1 MHTNEQQSQIGI
13 IKKDLREVKNEMVG
27 IERKIGLKMKEKAVE
42 KNEEIDLGSKNEE
55 IEELLEE
62 GETIEELS
70 VKLEEEVKKSLEQM
84 LHSVKKITN

>member
-1 MHTNEQQSQIGI
+1 
-13 IKKDLREVKNEMVG
+13 MVG

>member
-70 VKLEEEVKKSLEQM
+70 VKLKG
-84 LHSVKKITN
+84 